1 MVSINKSCATTSRW
15 KPGPGAVSV
24 KQLIAIY
31 MHPNPDVHDFI
42 YNVNDLTL
50 VSLTLS
56 NVYM

>member
-1 MVSINKSCATTSRW
+1 MVSVNKSCATTSTW
-15 KPGPGAVSV
+15 KPGPGAVSF
-24 KQLIAIY
+24 KQINC